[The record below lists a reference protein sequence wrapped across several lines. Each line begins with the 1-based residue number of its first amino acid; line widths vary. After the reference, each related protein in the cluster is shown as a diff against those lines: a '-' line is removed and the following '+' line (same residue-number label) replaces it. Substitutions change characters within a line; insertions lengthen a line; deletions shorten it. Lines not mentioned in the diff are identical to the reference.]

1 MIWPVVAAFQLW
13 VEITDFI
20 FLIVASWF
28 YIFLSFYRL
37 FFPPEMKSLEGEIV
51 LLPEPVT
58 ELGKNYLYNFQ
69 DAEPQFCASTK
80 MRKGNNRTVVEIRND
95 GGEAVGFVCD
105 VTRPEEVLEV
115 TKRIQKI
122 IGDVTMVVTAYDIVP
137 YKPFLEYTPN
147 EIEMIFDSNVL
158 SHIWTIKAWLPTF
171 LKRGRGHIV
180 SISSV
185 CGTIGVPN
193 LVPYS
198 SSKHAVADC
207 FYILTGFLESLTEE
221 LRYGNLNPN
230 IKLTRI
236 HSMPELV
243 NFGSNQQESF
253 PFTHSLMSIEDYG
266 NSVVESVRREEEVV
280 FIPNHYYHII
290 KLTQ

>member
-1 MIWPVVAAFQLW
+1 
-13 VEITDFI
+13 
-20 FLIVASWF
+20 
-28 YIFLSFYRL
+28 
-37 FFPPEMKSLEGEIV
+37 
-51 LLPEPVT
+51 
-58 ELGKNYLYNFQ
+58 
-69 DAEPQFCASTK
+69 
-80 MRKGNNRTVVEIRND
+80 
-95 GGEAVGFVCD
+95 
-105 VTRPEEVLEV
+105 
-115 TKRIQKI
+115 
-122 IGDVTMVVTAYDIVP
+122 MVVTAYDIVP

-180 SISSV
+180 SISSI

-198 SSKHAVADC
+198 SSKHAVA
-207 FYILTGFLESLTEE
+207 GFLESLTEE

-236 HSMPELV
+236 HSMPELI

-253 PFTHSLMSIEDYG
+253 PFTHSLISIEDYG
-266 NSVVESVRREEEVV
+266 NSVIESVRREEEVV

-290 KLTQ
+290 KLTQPLKMAASTAAASSISHPSAALQRPKKAGASDY